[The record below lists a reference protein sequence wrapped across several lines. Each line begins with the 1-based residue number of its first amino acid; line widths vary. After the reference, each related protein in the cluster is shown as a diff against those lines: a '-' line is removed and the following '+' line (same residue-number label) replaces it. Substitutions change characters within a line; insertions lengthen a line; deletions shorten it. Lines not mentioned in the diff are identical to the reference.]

1 MDDLINEFVAES
13 REMLDALGGAIVAWE
28 ESPDERARLDE
39 IFRFVHTVKGNSGF
53 FDMPRLSA
61 LSHAAE
67 DVLADVRAG
76 RRRADAAL
84 VSAVLAAV
92 DRIGALVE
100 ALEGAPT
107 PDEDDD
113 RLIAALNGAVQTAPE
128 VAAAPEQRR
137 PARSIR
143 LPVELLDR
151 MMSSVSDM
159 VLARNELARRL
170 RDTDADAALF
180 DAFERV
186 SGCIA
191 DMRDAI
197 TRTRMQRI
205 ETLFSSL
212 PRLARD
218 LAAELGKSVELQID
232 GGDVELDREMIEM
245 IRDPLTHI
253 VRNAI
258 DHGLESAPER
268 ARAGKPAKGM
278 LKVCARQSG
287 NQILIEVIDD
297 GKGIDAAAVL
307 RKAVSAGLVGED
319 EGRRLSTAQKLD
331 LVFQPGLSTARE
343 VTAIS
348 GRGVGLDVV
357 RANIERIGGTVEV
370 DSELGRGLRLI
381 LRLPLTLTIIPA
393 LTVSAGG
400 RVYAIPRSAIEEIVR
415 CRSEAVR
422 IEHVGGSPVARVR
435 DKQLPLVSLPEALGV
450 IPTAEPI
457 EQSLIVLK
465 PAGGEPYALA
475 VDAVHDHE
483 ELVVKPA
490 APAVMATGLYAGTTI
505 ADDGSPVLLL
515 DASGLAERA
524 GLLSGQD
531 RHHQAVVVETED
543 DAEPAAPALLFRGL
557 DGAKRAI
564 RLAVVER
571 IEDVPVEAVQWS
583 AGRLRFAFN
592 DRILP
597 LAGCETVTK
606 RPLRLMR
613 LSDGVNELAYG
624 FAEVLDIVQLREGL
638 TVAEA
643 PGEVAGVVLL
653 GGDQVELI
661 DPYWLFATAA
671 AEPQGE
677 QPLCLIPGDDPW
689 MVNILR
695 PIIQTAG
702 YRVQIAKLGADEP
715 ADLVIA
721 RAEEEVAAPAGGA
734 VIRIRTMP
742 EGDGE
747 GDSSIYRYDRLALLS
762 ELNRRSRRA
771 RG

>member
-1 MDDLINEFVAES
+1 MDDLITEFVAES

-28 ESPDERARLDE
+28 ATPDDRTRLDE

-76 RRRADAAL
+76 RRGADAAL
-84 VSAVLAAV
+84 VSAVLATV

-100 ALEGAPT
+100 ALDGAPA
-107 PDEDDD
+107 PEDDDD
-113 RLIAALNGAVQTAPE
+113 RLIGALKGVAQPAPDII
-128 VAAAPEQRR
+128 ALPEQRR

-170 RDTDADAALF
+170 RETDADAPLL

-186 SGCIA
+186 SACIA
-191 DMRDAI
+191 DMRDSI

-218 LAAELGKSVELQID
+218 LAAELGKSVEFQID

-258 DHGLESAPER
+258 DHGLESGPER
-268 ARAGKPAKGM
+268 ARAGKLAKGM
-278 LKVCARQSG
+278 LRVCARQSG

-297 GKGIDAAAVL
+297 GKGIDGAAVL
-307 RKAVSAGLVGED
+307 RKAIGAGLVGE
-319 EGRRLSTAQKLD
+319 EEAGRFSPAQKLD
-331 LVFQPGLSTARE
+331 LVFQPGLSTAPE

-357 RANIERIGGTVEV
+357 RANIERVGGTVEI
-370 DSELGRGLRLI
+370 DSEPGRGLRLI

-435 DKQLPLVSLPEALGV
+435 DKQLPLVSLPAALGV
-450 IPTAEPI
+450 VATAEPI

-515 DASGLAERA
+515 DASGIATRA
-524 GLLSGQD
+524 GLLSGHD
-531 RHHQAVVVETED
+531 RHRQSAVVKAD
-543 DAEPAAPALLFRGL
+543 DDPEPTAPALLFRGL
-557 DGAKRAI
+557 DGVKRAI

-583 AGRLRFAFN
+583 AGRLRVAIN
-592 DRILP
+592 NRILQ
-597 LAGCETVTK
+597 LAGCNTVPE

-613 LSDGVNELAYG
+613 LNDGVSQLAYG
-624 FAEVLDIVQLREGL
+624 FSEVLDIVQLRDEV
-638 TVAEA
+638 TAAEV

-661 DPYWLFATAA
+661 DPYWLFASAA
-671 AEPQGE
+671 AEPQGQ
-677 QPLCLIPGDDPW
+677 QPLCLIPGEDPW

-695 PIIQTAG
+695 PIIQAAG
-702 YRVQIAKLGADEP
+702 YRVQLAGLASDEP
-715 ADLVIA
+715 ADLGDCPRGQGGVCGA
-721 RAEEEVAAPAGGA
+721 R
-734 VIRIRTMP
+734 
-742 EGDGE
+742 
-747 GDSSIYRYDRLALLS
+747 
-762 ELNRRSRRA
+762 RRRHHPHPDHA
-771 RG
+771 RGQWGRGRQHLPL